1 MQNAAYV
8 RLKNL
13 TVDYTFPSKLTKKIR
28 VEKLKVYFSGEN
40 LLTFSPFKLWDPEM
54 GGGKGM
60 AYPTQRTFNLGV
72 QITFK

>member
-1 MQNAAYV
+1 MRNGSFLRWKSLEFGYTV
-8 RLKNL
+8 PTNVLK
-13 TVDYTFPSKLTKKIR
+13 
-28 VEKLKVYFSGEN
+28 KVFVKNFRIYFSGTN